1 MDNKIESKE
10 YKFKDPY
17 DGLDEKG
24 YLPPAVDA
32 LIKNGDI
39 IIGRVRPM
47 DENIS
52 HSGYFFKDSS
62 ELYKRYN
69 DHVVTDRV
77 FSPSVF
83 KNNDEYKINK
93 ISIRSEKVPR
103 VGDMICSSYSARGLK
118 SFDEQN
124 QKVESPINKILI

>member
-39 IIGRVRPM
+39 IIGRVRPI

-52 HSGYFFKDSS
+52 GSGQIFKDSS
-62 ELYKRYN
+62 ELYKSCN
-69 DHVVTDRV
+69 DHVVIDRI

-83 KNNDEYKINK
+83 KNDDEYKIKK
-93 ISIRSEKVPR
+93 ISIRSKRVPR
-103 VGDMICSSYSARGLK
+103 VGDMVLFI
-118 SFDEQN
+118 
-124 QKVESPINKILI
+124 V